1 MTTNGTASNSGEDPG
16 AVTDRRALEAFVMA
30 NMDLETLEALLAQFN
45 IFDAIG
51 VARQELR
58 HSDFLAFLLDPRQTH
73 GLGDSFLKRFLQHA
87 LIQSHEESR
96 PIGPIDLDV
105 WSLDR
110 TAITREWRS
119 IDLLLTDEPHRL
131 AVIIENKIGSV
142 EHSDQLGRYLRIVRE
157 AYPGW
162 KVLPLYLTP
171 EGNAP
176 SEAAYL
182 PVDYGVVCVTVEAMA
197 ESRRTVLDPV
207 VHALMTHYARML
219 RREVVSDSEV
229 AELCRR
235 IYLKH
240 KRALDLIY
248 EHRPSLQ
255 DDLSRLLAEMVQAN
269 TELVL
274 DGASRASV
282 RFAPKVWE
290 TVALKAA
297 EGWTSSGLILLFE
310 FANRANRMDLNLYVG
325 PGPNEVRQRLIDA
338 ALTHRPP
345 MIVARRKGAKWTM
358 IYRRQILRGNDYE
371 NAGFDA
377 LESRVRDS
385 WESFISTV
393 LPAIVEAMHIE
404 GLTFDVASTPGPLVP
419 TTP

>member
-1 MTTNGTASNSGEDPG
+1 L
-16 AVTDRRALEAFVMA
+16 DRQALEAFVVA
-30 NMDLETLEALLAQFN
+30 NTELETLETLIAQCN
-45 IFDAIG
+45 VFDAVG
-51 VARQELR
+51 VTRQELR
-58 HSDFLAFLLDPRQTH
+58 HSDFLAFLLDPRQAH
-73 GLGDSFLKRFLQHA
+73 GLGDAFLKRFLQSVLVA
-87 LIQSHEESR
+87 AR
-96 PIGPIDLDV
+96 DVTTPVGAVDLDV

-110 TAITREWRS
+110 ATVAREWRN

-131 AVIIENKIGSV
+131 AVIIENKIGSA

-157 AYPGW
+157 AFPGW
-162 KVLPLYLTP
+162 KLLPLYLTP
-171 EGNAP
+171 EGDAP
-176 SEAAYL
+176 SQEVYL
-182 PVDYGVVCVTVEAMA
+182 PVDYGLVCETVEAMA
-197 ESRRTVLDPV
+197 ESRRSALDPM
-207 VHALMTHYARML
+207 VHGLMTHYARML

-235 IYLKH
+235 IYQKH

-255 DDLSRLLAEMVQAN
+255 DDLSRLLAELVRAN
-269 TELVL
+269 PDLVL
-274 DGASRASV
+274 DGASRSSV

-290 TVALKAA
+290 IAALKAA

-310 FANRANRMDLNLYVG
+310 FANRANRMDLSLYVG
-325 PGPNEVRQRLIDA
+325 PGPNELRQRLIDT

-345 MIVARRKGAKWTM
+345 LIVAKRKGVKWTT

-385 WESFISTV
+385 WEAFVSTD
-393 LPAIVEAMHIE
+393 LPAVVQAMRIE
-404 GLTFDVASTPGPLVP
+404 GLTFDVASTAAPTVP
-419 TTP
+419 ATP